1 MSVLATSD
9 PKVFSILQAEIERQ
23 QNTLSMIPSENFA
36 SKAVRE
42 VVGSVFMHKYSEGYP
57 KRRFYEGNSN
67 IDGLEKL
74 AIKRAKKAFNLPK
87 DWRVNVQALSG
98 SSANLAVLI
107 ALLEP
112 GDKILSMY
120 LPDGGHLSHGWSFSK
135 DNPDNDMDSYVYM
148 GGDRKVNITSK
159 FFNVIQY
166 KSDPKTR
173 MFNYDEIERIALKE
187 QPKLIITGGTAYPRE
202 IDYIRMRKIADKV
215 GAHYLADIAHEA
227 GLIAAGVNKSPVGIA
242 DVVTMTTH
250 KTLRCNRGAIIL
262 AKKELMRLINS
273 AVFPGLQGGPHNH
286 SIAGIAV
293 GLKEVLKPEFKKYA
307 KQVVI
312 NAQFLSDELIKK
324 GFNVITGGTDKHLI
338 LIDLTG
344 FSILGMKFARALSY
358 AGIVVNKNTMPGETR
373 SPNDPSAIRLGTPFI
388 TTRGMKEKEMA
399 IIASWIKEVMD
410 ECKQYS
416 ALEDFEEF
424 EQAVAKNEKI
434 SSIRAE
440 VSKLCQQFLLD
451 I

>member
-1 MSVLATSD
+1 M
-9 PKVFSILQAEIERQ
+9 
-23 QNTLSMIPSENFA
+23 
-36 SKAVRE
+36 
-42 VVGSVFMHKYSEGYP
+42 
-57 KRRFYEGNSN
+57 
-67 IDGLEKL
+67 
-74 AIKRAKKAFNLPK
+74 
-87 DWRVNVQALSG
+87 
-98 SSANLAVLI
+98 
-107 ALLEP
+107 
-112 GDKILSMY
+112 
-120 LPDGGHLSHGWSFSK
+120 
-135 DNPDNDMDSYVYM
+135 
-148 GGDRKVNITSK
+148 
-159 FFNVIQY
+159 
-166 KSDPKTR
+166 
-173 MFNYDEIERIALKE
+173 
-187 QPKLIITGGTAYPRE
+187 
-202 IDYIRMRKIADKV
+202 
-215 GAHYLADIAHEA
+215 
-227 GLIAAGVNKSPVGIA
+227 
-242 DVVTMTTH
+242 
-250 KTLRCNRGAIIL
+250 
-262 AKKELMRLINS
+262 
-273 AVFPGLQGGPHNH
+273 
-286 SIAGIAV
+286 
-293 GLKEVLKPEFKKYA
+293 
-307 KQVVI
+307 
-312 NAQFLSDELIKK
+312 SDELIKK